1 MKPPRQAHS
10 LVRGSLSLVIALL
23 GAALLLTAW
32 TSYVSVRDASSTLMR
47 GQADALQ
54 HSLRSYLLELD
65 EPLDEAALQRI
76 LRAEAHTG
84 LRFLAAVDRGG
95 RQVLRAGEPAAPLQG
110 LLHDA
115 FAEQP
120 VRVGERVRLSFRA
133 RTARTGG
140 DGRRPRMLLVVLE
153 FEPVQAEALRAAAAR
168 TVAIGA
174 LAGSVLLGVAALLLR
189 WLLRREAQERQLE
202 RERRLAGL
210 GEMSAVLAHEI
221 RNPLASLKGNA
232 QLLAHALS
240 DSEKHGAKARRVV
253 DEAVR
258 LESLTNDLLA
268 YVRTGELHRRD
279 VSPAA
284 LLREAVEAVDAQA
297 ISLEVPEGGAPWHL
311 DPERMRQVLVNLLEN
326 AVAAGAPVRASVQ
339 EAGAQLRF
347 VIQDSG
353 PGVPPGERERIFEP
367 FHTTRTR
374 GTGLGLAVAR
384 RVVEQHGG
392 SISVEDAPAGGA
404 LFTVALPRT

>member
-1 MKPPRQAHS
+1 MSSTRQVLP
-10 LVRGSLSLVIALL
+10 LVRGSLALVIALL

-32 TSYVSVRDASSTLMR
+32 TSYVSVRKASSTLLR
-47 GQADALQ
+47 GQANALQ
-54 HSLRSYLLELD
+54 HSLRSHLLELD
-65 EPLDEAALQRI
+65 APLDEAALLRI
-76 LRAEAHTG
+76 LRAESYTG
-84 LRFLAAVDRGG
+84 LRFIAAVDRG
-95 RQVLRAGEPAAPLQG
+95 RALLRVGEPVAPLQG
-110 LLHDA
+110 LRAGAL
-115 FAEQP
+115 AEEP
-120 VRVGERVRLSFRA
+120 VLVEDRVRLAFRA
-133 RTARTGG
+133 RTSHAGAE
-140 DGRRPRMLLVVLE
+140 GRRPRALLMVLE
-153 FEPVQAEALRAAAAR
+153 FEPVQAAALRAAAAR
-168 TVAIGA
+168 TFAISAVAG
-174 LAGSVLLGVAALLLR
+174 GVLLVVAALLLR
-189 WLLRREAQERQLE
+189 WMLRREALERQLE

-232 QLLAHALS
+232 QLLAEALG
-240 DSEKHGAKARRVV
+240 DLEKHGAKARRVV

-258 LESLTNDLLA
+258 LESLTNDLLE
-268 YVRTGELHRRD
+268 YVRTGELHRRE

-284 LLREAVEAVDAQA
+284 LLREAAAAVDAQA
-297 ISLEVPEGGAPWHL
+297 ISVEASDSGAPWPL
-311 DPERMRQVLVNLLEN
+311 DPERIRQVLVNLLEN
-326 AVAAGAPVRASVQ
+326 AVAAGAPVRASLQ

-392 SISVEDAPAGGA
+392 SISVENGAAGGA
-404 LFTVALPRT
+404 VFCVVLPRS